1 MDKYD
6 KDKNSI
12 IEGDE
17 FKSMTNAER
26 SDLNKDG
33 RITLDEL
40 MQRVRGE
47 GDGGSARPGRSRGEG
62 EEKAGRNSYRF
73 TSALERIEG
82 SARSWVERYDDNRDG
97 QVSMAEF
104 STSWTDSKVREFQ
117 GYDKN
122 GDGIVTGAEYGA
134 GRSEGRG
141 R

>member
-17 FKSMTNAER
+17 FKSMTNADR

-47 GDGGSARPGRSRGEG
+47 GGSGSSRPSRDEG
-62 EEKAGRNSYRF
+62 EEKTGRNSYRF

-82 SARSWVERYDDNRDG
+82 SARSWVERYDDNGDG

-117 GYDKN
+117 GYHKN
-122 GDGIVTGAEYGA
+122 GDGIVTGAEYGE